1 MKVCIER
8 SWHSATW
15 YVCTI
20 NPKLSAPC
28 SASIPRRADA
38 VQLALSWRDKLQ
50 EPRIHN
56 VCADL
61 ATLGA

>member
-1 MKVCIER
+1 
-8 SWHSATW
+8 
-15 YVCTI
+15 
-20 NPKLSAPC
+20 
-28 SASIPRRADA
+28 
-38 VQLALSWRDKLQ
+38 LALSWRDKLQ